1 MECMIIGSFGDEHAP
16 GVKAVCKTPLK
27 PGGSYLPGFRQDLET
42 IQSLIRKD
50 SSKTLMISYIFVDFP
65 GEECQRPKGEYLQ
78 KIEEFLQGCKTP
90 GGETFSSLYIYIW
103 LGVLLV
109 W

>member
-16 GVKAVCKTPLK
+16 GMRAVPKEPLK

-78 KIEEFLQGCKTP
+78 KIEEFLQACKTP
-90 GGETFSSLYIYIW
+90 GGEIIPVICFFVW
-103 LGVLLV
+103 LSVLLI

>member
-16 GVKAVCKTPLK
+16 GVKAVPKDPLK

-50 SSKTLMISYIFVDFP
+50 SSKTLSFVYIFIDFP
-65 GEECQRPKGEYLQ
+65 GEECQRTKGEYLK
-78 KIEEFLQGCKTP
+78 KIEEFLQECKTP
-90 GGETFSSLYIYIW
+90 GGEIFLADNFV
-103 LGVLLV
+103 GLV
-109 W
+109 FW